1 MEENNELNS
10 KEEIGGRV
18 YELAFHIVP
27 TMPEE
32 NVAGKFGDLKSL
44 VETAGGVALSE
55 EMPRLIPLMYEMSHV
70 ITNKKTWFDNA
81 YFGWIKFECDPE
93 KVGKIDETL
102 KRDEQILRYMVIKTV
117 RENTIASKKPFNRE
131 YRKKTVEKVDGEAPV
146 EAPMT
151 TEEID
156 QEIDALVDE
165 KV

>member
-1 MEENNELNS
+1 MEENNELNG
-10 KEEIGGRV
+10 KDEIGGRV

-27 TMPEE
+27 TMTEE
-32 NVAGKFGDLKSL
+32 NVPAKFGDLKSL
-44 VETAGGVALSE
+44 VEGAGGVALSE
-55 EMPRLIPLMYEMSHV
+55 EIPHLIPLMYEMSRV
-70 ITNKKTWFDNA
+70 ITNKKTWFDNS

-93 KVGKIDETL
+93 HVGKIDETL

-131 YRKKTVEKVDGEAPV
+131 YRKKVVEKVDGEVIV

-156 QEIDALVDE
+156 QEIDALVEE